1 MLVTLGSSI
10 LAFMI
15 GTVVGRELERM
26 ARARREE
33 MMAKMNVDHI
43 NIKK

>member
-1 MLVTLGSSI
+1 MLTTIGIGV

-33 MMAKMNVDHI
+33 MMAKMDVDHV
-43 NIKK
+43 NIRR